1 MADTYEFL
9 DYTGLSEYTEYI
21 MAKLIENSVTATAT
35 DGATY
40 TATVDG
46 LSALTPGAVIT
57 IKPSMTATSTT
68 PTLNVNSLGAKQIR
82 RKLSGGTLTRPNL
95 LYANVVYKDLPLL
108 LMYDGTYWVAT
119 HFTKPSATDLY
130 GMVGVP
136 NGGTGLESVTAGNFL
151 IGNGTEDLVEKTPA
165 EALVALGLTA
175 TAAELNYV
183 DGVTSNIQDQFEST
197 YKLTSAG
204 TGITSS
210 ADLNN
215 YMTPGI
221 YYATVSVAASLSNC
235 PTGIGFKMVV
245 EYGYTASTRIIQTL
259 YTGIAE
265 GDVYRRFYAGSAWG
279 TWRRQLSDILDST
292 DYGTTLPS
300 TATAGRI
307 FFKKVT

>member
-9 DYTGLSEYTEYI
+9 DYTGLSEYTEYV

-35 DGATY
+35 DGTTY

-68 PTLNVNSLGAKQIR
+68 PTLNVNGLGAKQIR

-151 IGNGTEDLVEKTPA
+151 VGNGTEDLVEKTPA
-165 EALVALGLTA
+165 EALTALGLTA
-175 TAAELNYV
+175 TATELNYT
-183 DGVTSNIQDQFEST
+183 DGVTSNIQTQLDDKLPTSGGTAQSSGFGGALTIHRTTNAVSAIKYT
-197 YKLTSAG
+197 YSQGTYGYIGMNGNG
-204 TGITSS
+204 TGVIYDKDASNPKNIMTTILSSSEYGTSLPSS
-210 ADLNN
+210 A
-215 YMTPGI
+215 P
-221 YYATVSVAASLSNC
+221 
-235 PTGIGFKMVV
+235 
-245 EYGYTASTRIIQTL
+245 
-259 YTGIAE
+259 
-265 GDVYRRFYAGSAWG
+265 AGK
-279 TWRRQLSDILDST
+279 
-292 DYGTTLPS
+292 
-300 TATAGRI
+300 I